1 MKRYPILSDSEVSQE
16 TLEIFNEID
25 ELFGLVPVYYRV
37 LANVPTL
44 VEANWLTHKKVMITG
59 VLPLQIKELIF
70 LAVARKRQC
79 KYCASIHL
87 TICDMFD
94 VGEENIKATLH
105 DISQIKPERVAKLI
119 ELCITHIDDP
129 DGVQLAEYEHL
140 MELGVSKREILEA
153 LYATGFADRSTFLT
167 KILAMDI
174 DQEVIKY
181 LVDNNLSIDK

>member
-1 MKRYPILSDSEVSQE
+1 
-16 TLEIFNEID
+16 
-25 ELFGLVPVYYRV
+25 
-37 LANVPTL
+37 
-44 VEANWLTHKKVMITG
+44 
-59 VLPLQIKELIF
+59 
-70 LAVARKRQC
+70 
-79 KYCASIHL
+79 
-87 TICDMFD
+87 MFD
-94 VGEENIKATLH
+94 VGEENIKVTLH

-153 LYATGFADRSTFLT
+153 LYATGFADRSSFLT